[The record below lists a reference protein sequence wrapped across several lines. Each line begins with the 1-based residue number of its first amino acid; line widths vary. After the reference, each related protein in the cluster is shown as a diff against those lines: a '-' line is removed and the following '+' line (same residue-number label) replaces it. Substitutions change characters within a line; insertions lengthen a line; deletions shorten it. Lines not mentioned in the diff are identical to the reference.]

1 MLVLVAVLLALVAP
15 SAADVPAT
23 VPNLNVTQ
31 YVGTWYNVYADLA
44 VFAKLLPFGGYCVT
58 ATYGAIPDVPLNVTV
73 FNSAREWNVTGT
85 PKTVTGYASAANAS
99 EMSQLSVYFHGRSF
113 GAPYWVV
120 AVGPVFNEQYEYA
133 IVSDPYRLFMWVLV
147 RNVAR
152 FNEQY
157 DAEVIAL
164 LPTLGFEGLNGPIK
178 IVQEGCTY
186 E

>member
-1 MLVLVAVLLALVAP
+1 MFYLALLQSTNP
-15 SAADVPAT
+15 IY
-23 VPNLNVTQ
+23 Q

-44 VFAKLLPFGGYCVT
+44 VVSTIQLGGHCVT
-58 ATYGAIPDVPLNVTV
+58 ATYAPVPNSPLNVTV
-73 FNSAREWNVTGT
+73 LNWERKWSVTGT
-85 PKTVTGYASAANAS
+85 PNTVSGYAYASNAS
-99 EMSQLSVYFHGRSF
+99 EVSKLTVYLKGPNF

-133 IVSDPYRLFMWVLV
+133 IVSDPFRLFMWVLT
-147 RNVAR
+147 RNVTR

-157 DAEVIAL
+157 DAEVTAL
-164 LPTLGFEGLNGPIK
+164 LPTLGFSGLNGPIK